1 MRLMRL
7 HFISR
12 LALLLVGAFLVVAS
26 QESAWMGDTLKWMFI
41 GGGAVAILFA
51 AGDAIHD
58 DRTQRGLDF
67 LTALVGAW
75 MIVEV
80 LVLNR
85 PDIKWWSFGSA
96 VALAGLS
103 AIGLAVHELSSERV
117 VHELSVTHTSEAEAA
132 GQVQTTIA

>member
-1 MRLMRL
+1 MRL

-26 QESAWMGDTLKWMFI
+26 QEHIWVGDTLKWMFI

-51 AGDAIHD
+51 AADAMRD
-58 DRTQRGLDF
+58 NAAQRGLDA
-67 LTALVGAW
+67 LTTIVGAW

-85 PDIKWWSFGSA
+85 PDIKWWTFA
-96 VALAGLS
+96 TAAALAGLS
-103 AIGLAVHELSSERV
+103 AIGLAVHESSTERV
-117 VHELSVTHTSEAEAA
+117 VHELSVTNASDQPHRRPSP
-132 GQVQTTIA
+132 TTV